1 MFDKVLNTPLY
12 LLTPEAYLGICEK
25 SMMELF
31 TSSLIYTS
39 YK

>member
-25 SMMELF
+25 SDGTFYQFINL
-31 TSSLIYTS
+31 
-39 YK
+39 YKL